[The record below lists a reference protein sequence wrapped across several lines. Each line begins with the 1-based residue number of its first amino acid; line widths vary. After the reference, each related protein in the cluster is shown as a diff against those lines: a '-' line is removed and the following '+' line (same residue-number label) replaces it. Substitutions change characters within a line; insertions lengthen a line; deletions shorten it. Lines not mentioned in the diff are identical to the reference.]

1 MVASNFRRLPQS
13 PNLTF
18 VSESQT
24 LLLDETGVEHLPD
37 GSSAVNVGPIVRAL
51 KFLTEGRGDDR
62 GTDEAG
68 NPLPDLMSLA
78 FAVVEAII
86 VGGRKAEYFRQ
97 VMRDLEAQGGAG
109 RSSLALAKEARRVQ
123 RSGPVSPLDHAS
135 EVLEDLLSHLRAGS
149 LDEQTARDA
158 AQALEAFRA
167 FGADRWLSAS
177 AQLLV
182 ALRALGASPAPAL
195 EAERPRQRSRR
206 RKPTRSAVDV
216 APPAKSKRRAK
227 AKAKAPRA
235 KAKAKAEPKPAPKK
249 ARRRAGK
256 AAKSKAKRR

>member
-1 MVASNFRRLPQS
+1 M
-13 PNLTF
+13 
-18 VSESQT
+18 SESQT
-24 LLLDETGVEHLPD
+24 LLLAETGVEHLPD

-86 VGGRKAEYFRQ
+86 VGGRKAEYFHQ
-97 VMRDLEAQGGAG
+97 VMRDLEAQGSAG
-109 RSSLALAKEARRVQ
+109 RSTLALAKEARRVQ
-123 RSGPVSPLDHAS
+123 RSGATSPLDHATDA
-135 EVLEDLLSHLRAGS
+135 LEDLLVQLRGGS
-149 LDEQTARDA
+149 LDEQAAHDA

-182 ALRALGASPAPAL
+182 ALRALAPARAAEPEHAAEPRPARRRARRKAKRVVVEAAS
-195 EAERPRQRSRR
+195 EAEAKPRAKK
-206 RKPTRSAVDV
+206 RKAR
-216 APPAKSKRRAK
+216 APAK
-227 AKAKAPRA
+227 AKPRPAAAKARPAAA
-235 KAKAKAEPKPAPKK
+235 KRKPAAAKKSGARSTTAKSK
-249 ARRRAGK
+249 ARRR
-256 AAKSKAKRR
+256 

>member
-1 MVASNFRRLPQS
+1 M
-13 PNLTF
+13 
-18 VSESQT
+18 SESQT
-24 LLLDETGVEHLPD
+24 LLLAETGVEHLPD

-86 VGGRKAEYFRQ
+86 VGGRKAEYFHQ

-109 RSSLALAKEARRVQ
+109 RSSLALAKEARRIQ
-123 RSGPVSPLDHAS
+123 RSGQASPLDHAS
-135 EVLEDLLSHLRAGS
+135 DALEDLLGQLRDGS
-149 LDEQTARDA
+149 LDEQSARDA

-167 FGADRWLSAS
+167 FGAERWLSAS

-182 ALRALGASPAPAL
+182 ALSALAPARA
-195 EAERPRQRSRR
+195 AEPEQPRRRTRTKPKAKPQPKPVAPKAKPKPKPLPPTPKPRPR
-206 RKPTRSAVDV
+206 K
-216 APPAKSKRRAK
+216 K
-227 AKAKAPRA
+227 AKATR
-235 KAKAKAEPKPAPKK
+235 
-249 ARRRAGK
+249 
-256 AAKSKAKRR
+256 KSKAKRR

>member
-1 MVASNFRRLPQS
+1 M
-13 PNLTF
+13 
-18 VSESQT
+18 
-24 LLLDETGVEHLPD
+24 PD

-109 RSSLALAKEARRVQ
+109 RSTLALAKEARRVQ
-123 RSGPVSPLDHAS
+123 RSGPTSPLDHAS
-135 EVLEDLLSHLRAGS
+135 EALEDLLRNLRAGS
-149 LDEQTARDA
+149 LDEQAARDT

-182 ALRALGASPAPAL
+182 ALRALGAAPAPA
-195 EAERPRQRSRR
+195 AEPELPRKRSRR
-206 RKPTRSAVDV
+206 RKPTRRAVAAA
-216 APPAKSKRRAK
+216 APANPKPK
-227 AKAKAPRA
+227 AKAKASRA
-235 KAKAKAEPKPAPKK
+235 KAQHEAAAKPAPKK
-249 ARRRAGK
+249 SKRRGGK
-256 AAKSKAKRR
+256 ATKAKAKRR

>member
-1 MVASNFRRLPQS
+1 
-13 PNLTF
+13 

-24 LLLDETGVEHLPD
+24 LLLAETGVEHLPD

-97 VMRDLEAQGGAG
+97 VMRDLEAQGSAG
-109 RSSLALAKEARRVQ
+109 RSSLSLAKEARRVQ
-123 RSGPVSPLDHAS
+123 RPEQAGPLDHAS
-135 EVLEDLLSHLRAGS
+135 EALEDVLAQLRGGA
-149 LDEQTARDA
+149 LDEQTTRDA

-182 ALRALGASPAPAL
+182 ALSALAPARS
-195 EAERPRQRSRR
+195 AEPEPPRRPAR
-206 RKPTRSAVDV
+206 RKAKRAARVR
-216 APPAKSKRRAK
+216 AEPPAKAKPRTKTKARPASPPTKPRAAKTTRKPARQTTKSKTKRR
-227 AKAKAPRA
+227 
-235 KAKAKAEPKPAPKK
+235 
-249 ARRRAGK
+249 
-256 AAKSKAKRR
+256 

>member
-1 MVASNFRRLPQS
+1 
-13 PNLTF
+13 
-18 VSESQT
+18 
-24 LLLDETGVEHLPD
+24 LLLAETGVEHLPD

-86 VGGRKAEYFRQ
+86 VGGRKAEYFHQ
-97 VMRDLEAQGGAG
+97 VMRDLEAQGSAA

-123 RSGPVSPLDHAS
+123 RTGATSPLDHATDA
-135 EVLEDLLSHLRAGS
+135 LEDLLVQLRAGA
-149 LDEQTARDA
+149 LDEQGAHDA

-182 ALRALGASPAPAL
+182 ALRALAPARP
-195 EAERPRQRSRR
+195 AEPEPEPVRRRAR
-206 RKPTRSAVDV
+206 RKPKRV
-216 APPAKSKRRAK
+216 AADPAPETKTKPRAKKRRAK
-227 AKAKAPRA
+227 APAKAR
-235 KAKAKAEPKPAPKK
+235 PKPAAKK
-249 ARRRAGK
+249 SRARSTT
-256 AAKSKAKRR
+256 AKSKVRRR